1 MDTIEKAR
9 TMLNLPGRCPKT
21 GQRRREGGGMPEIQA
36 LSEGNAS
43 DTAHAHSLCKSE
55 GWKKMAHGDKIIR
68 GRRVKPTLNLSHI
81 EGGWWDPPPVCS
93 CHLFKALDRLGLSP
107 RHVLG

>member
-1 MDTIEKAR
+1 
-9 TMLNLPGRCPKT
+9 
-21 GQRRREGGGMPEIQA
+21 MPEIQA

-107 RHVLG
+107 RHVLGLEAARMPQDKINISLAIGGLHVALS